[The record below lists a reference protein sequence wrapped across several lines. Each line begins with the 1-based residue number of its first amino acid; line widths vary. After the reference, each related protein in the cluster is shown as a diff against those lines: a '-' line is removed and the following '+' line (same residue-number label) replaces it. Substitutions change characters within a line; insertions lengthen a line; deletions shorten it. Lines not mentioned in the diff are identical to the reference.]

1 MTLPLLLWILLP
13 VTVIARSR
21 PKGGDV
27 AIC

>member
-1 MTLPLLLWILLP
+1 MTLPLLLRILLP